1 MSKLEEILLQGLA
14 SARPAA
20 TAVGTGSLYFSTDT
34 EIIEQSDGAVWSPYS
49 GVGSGSSYWTT
60 ELTQAADQDVDGTTL
75 TDSTNLQLAVT
86 AGDVWHILLVILYS
100 ADGATND
107 FLWDVAVSTGNMSGN
122 GWHNCM
128 NGSDTANI
136 AGLGFAE
143 ITNGTNVVA
152 GTAAAHGIR
161 AFQAEFTLRFSANG
175 TFTFRFAENTSTT
188 GVARLRA
195 GSKLFAHK
203 ISP

>member
-49 GVGSGSSYWTT
+49 GTSGGSSYWT
-60 ELTQAADQDVDGTTL
+60 EEETQASDQDVDGSTL
-75 TDSTNLQLAVT
+75 ADSTNLQLAVT
-86 AGDVWHILLVILYS
+86 AADVWHILLVIIYS
-100 ADGATND
+100 ADSAAND
-107 FLWDVAVSTGNMSGN
+107 FLWDVAVSSGAMSGA
-122 GWHNCM
+122 GWHSSLNA
-128 NGSDTANI
+128 SD
-136 AGLGFAE
+136 AGQLVSLGFAE
-143 ITNGTNVVA
+143 VANGTNGIA
-152 GTAAAHGIR
+152 GTLAAHGIR
-161 AFQAEFTLRFSANG
+161 VFQAEFTLRFSANG
-175 TFTFRFAENTSTT
+175 IFTFRFAENTSTT